1 MHEPTN
7 PLAESPYSRLPDGT
21 EGARMESGQVFVRD
35 MPARTGGTAGLV
47 DKGHEKV
54 GIHPQ
59 APERIYGWRDSQ
71 MSIARFYG
79 GLRYMGHS
87 YSIAPT
93 EEGMPL
99 VRDDVLKRETKA
111 KYEADKAARTDER
124 RRASDSQGGLL

>member
-71 MSIARFYG
+71 MSVASFYG

-99 VRDDVLKRETKA
+99 VREDVLQAEAKEKA
-111 KYEADKAARTDER
+111 QFAKASRDYARR
-124 RRASDSQGGLL
+124 KSDTAQGDLL